1 MNKKT
6 IKNISKNN
14 STPEKKKTPPPPP
27 PKKKKFKFKHY
38 KDNTLKSLKEVED
51 FLGDFRRFIK
61 YVKLYK
67 ILR

>member
-1 MNKKT
+1 MDKKI
-6 IKNISKNN
+6 IKNINNRGDNKGKNSK
-14 STPEKKKTPPPPP
+14 PLPPP
-27 PKKKKFKFKHY
+27 PKKKKFKFNHY
-38 KDNTLKSLKEVED
+38 KDNTLKSLREVEF